1 MSTEREYEAGTE
13 LDPEAEA
20 FAEKEAAA
28 EEAPEPRKERVRE
41 PDFDA
46 SAPKQEAT
54 PDPDEERAA
63 RMGWAPK
70 EQWRGP
76 PDKWVDAKTF
86 VERANPAILLERMD
100 KMAREFDEN
109 SKRLERMN
117 ARALERQQAEFQQQ
131 IEDMRRQRD
140 EAVMQRAQN
149 GDIAGARQVAQ
160 QWDNH
165 INQTVANNTSSDP
178 PDTEVS
184 TRSWMQAHPE
194 FASNRRFAAA
204 ATAELDQVIKD
215 MGNQPG
221 VTYAD
226 FYAEL
231 DKRLAED
238 FPHVYQKQQ
247 GQQKPAANGAPPP
260 DMRQMD
266 GVRISAKKTTN
277 YASRLPAAARAQG
290 ERFVKQGAFKD
301 LESYAKDFFND
312 N

>member
-13 LDPEAEA
+13 LDPEAAAYAENEA
-20 FAEKEAAA
+20 SEEAAPPA
-28 EEAPEPRKERVRE
+28 KKERVRE
-41 PDFDA
+41 PDFDP
-46 SAPKQEAT
+46 SVQKQETA

-109 SKRLERMN
+109 SKRMERMN

-140 EAVMQRAQN
+140 EAVMQKAQN
-149 GDIAGARQVAQ
+149 GDIAGARQLAQ

-165 INQTVANNTSSDP
+165 INQTVAANTSNDP
-178 PDTEVS
+178 PDTEAA
-184 TRSWMQAHPE
+184 TQSWMRSRPE
-194 FASNRRFAAA
+194 FATNRRFAAA

-215 MGNQPG
+215 LGNRPG

-231 DKRLAED
+231 DKRLSED
-238 FPHVYQKQQ
+238 FPQVYQKQQ
-247 GQQKPAANGAPPP
+247 QKPTANGAPPP

-312 N
+312 E